1 MYLENLDRY
10 KTMTKASSQ
19 HRKMVLSTSQS
30 VKAAA
35 AASQDA
41 KRRRLTSKSTP
52 ASAGDSGDELGMPVE
67 VFVDQDVEEPGNMSK
82 SDSAQV
88 APPLRT
94 PQDLYY
100 H

>member
-1 MYLENLDRY
+1 MYRENLDRY

-30 VKAAA
+30 VKVA

-52 ASAGDSGDELGMPVE
+52 ASAGDSDDELGMPVE
-67 VFVDQDVEEPGNMSK
+67 VFVNKDVQEPGNMSK
-82 SDSAQV
+82 SNSEQV